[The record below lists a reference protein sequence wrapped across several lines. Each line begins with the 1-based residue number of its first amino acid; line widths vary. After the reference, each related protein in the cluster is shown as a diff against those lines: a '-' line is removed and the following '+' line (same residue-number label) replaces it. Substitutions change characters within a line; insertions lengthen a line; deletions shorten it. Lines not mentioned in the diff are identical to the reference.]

1 MQGLTKGLANFWE
14 LCVVIIPTKVKALA
28 VAGLAAVVLV
38 PTALA
43 QSSGSEAAYK
53 AVLQAIAE
61 QKTSLAQQEYFVVQ
75 QTAKINSLNSQIEG
89 LDDLKAT
96 IEPMLGKMATS
107 IAGKIKSDY
116 PFELDRR
123 LPRLQSLEAS
133 IKDPNTAVGDKYR
146 KALNIYKLEVNYGQS
161 MEAKKGNHPIS
172 PTIRVG
178 DDRWE
183 KDEKGE
189 VKLDKNGNKIEIF
202 DGSYL
207 RYGRIAYVY
216 LQADG
221 TQAMRYDLNANE
233 WVDLPKNSIA
243 DIRRGVKI
251 ASGEAAPNVVKV
263 PLFPNP

>member
-1 MQGLTKGLANFWE
+1 MVNIPSSVKMFLVGG
-14 LCVVIIPTKVKALA
+14 VVAIAITPS
-28 VAGLAAVVLV
+28 
-38 PTALA
+38 ALA
-43 QSSGSEAAYK
+43 QSSANELAYSNLLEAIS
-53 AVLQAIAE
+53 V
-61 QKTSLAQQEYFVVQ
+61 QKISLAQQKLFVAQ
-75 QTAKINSLNSQIEG
+75 QDARIKSLNSQLEG
-89 LDDLKAT
+89 VDEWKAA
-96 IEPMLGKMATS
+96 IDPMLGKMTTS

-116 PFELDRR
+116 PFELSRR

-133 IKDPNTAVGDKYR
+133 IKDPAATVGEKYR

-161 MEAKKGNHPIS
+161 MEAKKGNHPIN

-183 KDEKGE
+183 KDEDGE
-189 VKLDKNGNKIEIF
+189 IKLNNSGEKIEVF

-207 RYGRIAYVY
+207 RYGRLAYVY

-221 TQAMRYDLNANE
+221 SQAMRYDLSSGA
-233 WVDLPKNSIA
+233 WVDLPKKSIP

-251 ASGEAAPNVVKV
+251 ASGEAAPNVVKA